1 MATFSAFSFT
11 EAFPQTTENDESSSS
26 GDWSSN
32 EGLVNRALTQPFH
45 RNPPGNSGALAG
57 RKSSLSSSRSR
68 LFVDNIINHRKDSP
82 KSNRTVYSWGVASA
96 LINKINTL
104 SSHPVLD

>member
-11 EAFPQTTENDESSSS
+11 GAFPQTTENDESSSS
-26 GDWSSN
+26 GVQKR
-32 EGLVNRALTQPFH
+32 LVNRALTQPFH
-45 RNPPGNSGALAG
+45 RIPLGNSGAFAG

-82 KSNRTVYSWGVASA
+82 KSNRTVYSWGVAGA

-104 SSHPVLD
+104 SSHPALD